1 MVILAEKLA
10 YVKLV
15 LANFFIF
22 SSYFVNFKLQI
33 CILLKKGLQFSFFSS
48 IIKKMTISTRRL
60 WVLTTSE
67 RIDYYGRKY
76 SQMWI

>member
-1 MVILAEKLA
+1 MVIVAEKLA

-33 CILLKKGLQFSFFSS
+33 LILRKKLLLFRDISS
-48 IIKKMTISTRRL
+48 IIKKIHFSTHLLR
-60 WVLTTSE
+60 VLTTSE

-76 SQMWI
+76 SQM